1 VFTHFRDH
9 RKLKSLTM
17 TTMTTTMVEINIKE
31 MKTTS
36 VLVVFF
42 VGQQNCSSI
51 DQHKYEFC
59 DTIHTFFR
67 RLKIESILNF
77 MKRFTQSQ
85 KLCDT
90 IQIELSRF
98 MK

>member
-1 VFTHFRDH
+1 
-9 RKLKSLTM
+9 M

-51 DQHKYEFC
+51 DQHK
-59 DTIHTFFR
+59 
-67 RLKIESILNF
+67 
-77 MKRFTQSQ
+77 
-85 KLCDT
+85 
-90 IQIELSRF
+90 
-98 MK
+98 